1 MKNSIRKI
9 EGNWDLGYVLDKH
22 VLSSSYIGD
31 NAQGHPQFDTTRTE
45 VGEALYQL
53 KYKRDWNQVPLLASE
68 MATHLYPLFKD
79 VQLLIPM
86 PASNPRARQPVT
98 ELTGALA
105 KIVQVPVFDNLLK
118 KKHNG
123 KQLKDLTGKAE
134 KMEAL
139 QNTFSI
145 DDTIAGDGKWNVLIV
160 DDLFHTGASMEAA
173 CSILRTY
180 PKVLKIFV
188 AALTW
193 R

>member
-9 EGNWDLGYVLDKH
+9 EGNWDFGYVLDKH

-53 KYKRDWNQVPLLASE
+53 KYKHDWNQAPLLATE
-68 MATHLYPLFKD
+68 MAIHICPLFKD

-86 PASNPRARQPVT
+86 PASNPRA
-98 ELTGALA
+98 
-105 KIVQVPVFDNLLK
+105 
-118 KKHNG
+118 
-123 KQLKDLTGKAE
+123 
-134 KMEAL
+134 
-139 QNTFSI
+139 
-145 DDTIAGDGKWNVLIV
+145 
-160 DDLFHTGASMEAA
+160 
-173 CSILRTY
+173 
-180 PKVLKIFV
+180 LKIFV